1 MIIRNKDPGRPLRG
15 QFSGME
21 EGGGFRLPLPCA
33 SALAVDCFPCLPSL
47 KYRRAVSAEFNSVI
61 AVVEDADKHILDATT
76 HAIHRNMRSE
86 IWNLHGYPFLVGD
99 LLTF

>member
-1 MIIRNKDPGRPLRG
+1 MILRNKVPGTAPAG
-15 QFSGME
+15 PVCSME

-47 KYRRAVSAEFNSVI
+47 KYRRAISAEFNSVV

-86 IWNLHGYPFLVGD
+86 VWNLHGYPFLVGD
-99 LLTF
+99 LLTC

>member
-1 MIIRNKDPGRPLRG
+1 MILRNKVPGRPLRG
-15 QFSGME
+15 QFVARKKGEAFAS
-21 EGGGFRLPLPCA
+21 PPCA

-47 KYRRAVSAEFNSVI
+47 KYRRAVSAEFNSVV

-99 LLTF
+99 LLTC